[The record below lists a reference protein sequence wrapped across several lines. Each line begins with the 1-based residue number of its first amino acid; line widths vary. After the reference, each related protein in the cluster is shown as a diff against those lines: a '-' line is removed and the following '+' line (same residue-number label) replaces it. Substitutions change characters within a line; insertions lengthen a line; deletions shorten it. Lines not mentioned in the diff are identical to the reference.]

1 MNYYE
6 HHIRDYDAATA
17 HLSWDEDMAYTRLLR
32 WYYRKEQPIPADVKE
47 ACRQVRA
54 TTKVQRDAVTTVLN
68 EFFVLQ
74 DDGWHQETCDAAI
87 ATYQAGEPERVVKKA
102 NEDNRLRRHREERA
116 RLFKIL
122 TDAGEHAPWN
132 IRMEEL
138 RGMVERISGGQAAT
152 TPETEIGVP
161 ATAAATPATA
171 TQSPDTN
178 HQTPDIKKESDSARE
193 AGAVDNFGPPGDYLP
208 SPTPYGKLAKLLRAN
223 GVDVAPGR
231 PDFREW
237 VDKGLTDDEAFAAI
251 QAAREAKPAPQAI
264 PWPYLAKVLTTL
276 RTAAENVPDKP
287 DQPAKPKPKAD
298 ADRWWLSDAGIDRKG
313 RELGMF
319 ARGGENYAAFK
330 DRIFEKLR
338 QLGAQE
344 QAA

>member
-17 HLSWDEDMAYTRLLR
+17 HLSWDEDMAYTRLMR

-54 TTKVQRDAVTTVLN
+54 TTKVQRDAVAAVLN

-74 DDGWHQETCDAAI
+74 ADGWHQETCDEAI

-132 IRMEEL
+132 IRMEDL
-138 RGMVERISGGQAAT
+138 RAMVGRISGGTSAT
-152 TPETEIGVP
+152 APETEIETP
-161 ATAAATPATA
+161 ATAPATPATA
-171 TQSPDTN
+171 TQSPDTR
-178 HQTPDIKKESDSARE
+178 HQTPVLKEERDSARE
-193 AGAVDNFGPPGDYLP
+193 APPVDNSPDYLP
-208 SPTPYGKLAKLLRAN
+208 DPTPCGALAKALRAQ
-223 GVDVAPGR
+223 GLTDVAPGNPVLR
-231 PDFREW
+231 AW
-237 VDKGLTDDEAFAAI
+237 VDKGLTAEEAFAGLET
-251 QAAREAKPAPQAI
+251 ARKARGAPSPMTWA
-264 PWPYLAKVLTTL
+264 YLARVLETQ
-276 RTAAENVPDKP
+276 REKASAVPDKP
-287 DQPAKPKPKAD
+287 DQATPKPAQD
-298 ADRWWLSDAGIDRKG
+298 NDRWWMSENGIDRKG

-319 ARGGENYAAFK
+319 ARGGESYPAFK
-330 DRIFEKLR
+330 DRIFEALR
-338 QLGAQE
+338 QRGAQE